1 MADTP
6 NSALGTNK
14 KMAETDIALVKKMY
28 CGKLRWIAIGKKPRL
43 KVFFWKTIA
52 SFAK

>member
-6 NSALGTNK
+6 NEVLGKNK

-28 CGKLRWIAIGKKPRL
+28 CSKLNLFSGKLIL
-43 KVFFWKTIA
+43 
-52 SFAK
+52 

>member
-6 NSALGTNK
+6 NSALGKNK

-28 CGKLRWIAIGKKPRL
+28 CGKLNLFSRKLIQKSN
-43 KVFFWKTIA
+43 
-52 SFAK
+52 SFAFRRWW